1 MRVSRD
7 RVRTNIAL
15 IGVLALLFSAAM
27 LYAGRMASADVLST
41 KIWDGGGATNN
52 WSEAGNWSGDVVPA
66 AGDNVTFDATST
78 KNATIDVNIDVGSIQ
93 ISSGYTGAV
102 TQSNAASI
110 QVNGCSGRIC
120 FRQEGGTF
128 NGSTNTVTVNSSGF
142 GAFTLTGGIFNG
154 GSGDILMN
162 GSGADLS
169 LQGGTFTSTSG
180 NLSFPGILRFQ
191 GNSVFNHNNGT
202 VTVNSTQNQFF
213 GGDSNH
219 QSITFNNLNYSA
231 GNGVNYDFGLRII
244 VVGSLVLNDGQ
255 FGAGNNG
262 STIEARGPISI
273 SPNYDGGMGTVEI
286 ANGTGSRTF
295 AITAQQILPRIFI
308 NDPNVTVNAAG
319 SGTVTFPRGFVLS
332 QGILNQNSVDL
343 QFGPPV
349 GGGFCYTQNGGIF
362 NGSGNTIT
370 VNSNGFGAILMNGG
384 SFNGGS
390 GDILLAG
397 ASSQNPDL
405 SMQGGTFRSTSGT
418 LTSGGTIR
426 AQGASTFL
434 HNSGTV
440 VLTAN
445 DSNRAIVG
453 DSNHLSIIFNNLN
466 FDLADRASFLIGSRP
481 IVLGN
486 LALDDGFLSQ
496 NGAVVEARGTYTLAP
511 TFDGGN
517 ASLEFGPGASART
530 LILAAGLTYPKIVL
544 NDPLLTVNTSGSGT
558 LVLPHQ
564 LVINN
569 GTFNQGGV
577 DLSITA
583 LDVGGGSCLRMT
595 GGAFNGSDHL
605 LTLTAN
611 GFGAVFMTGGTFN
624 GGSGNI
630 TATGP
635 GAEITVNGAL
645 FKSTS
650 GTLFAGR
657 DFRMQSK
664 TVFDPNG
671 GTVVFDEGTNGGPI
685 VSIVADNEQGA
696 PIDISFNNV
705 IVDKSNATILMDVR
719 QMTVNGSL
727 TLNDGAFDS
736 VSGTTV
742 DAFGNVNV
750 ASAFDG
756 FSNDVILRFNGSA
769 CQVVSISGS
778 QTFAN
783 DWVVNKTGCGITA
796 VGDFGVHAISVPS
809 GNFTFGAGT
818 QAALAG
824 NLTIDPNGRV
834 TVGDD
839 SVVNIGGDATVG
851 GDLGIGG
858 AAGSVEISGAINI
871 GGGAGSVDID
881 GTDNHVA
888 TGSVDI
894 SGSGGDLDIGGDGNS
909 LDTGAIDVSGS
920 GGDLTIDIDGTNN
933 TINAGNGQI
942 GGMLDLS
949 GLGNVLQFD
958 SLTIDPAGRLTADS
972 ADTIILGGDV
982 VNNGLVNLHAA
993 AACEP
998 SGPFLTIQSSS
1009 PGTQRNWSGPGV
1021 VRIVNA
1027 AVGDMAGSAPISVHG
1042 GVNQG
1047 NNGANWTFDN
1057 VCRAAALHAPFD
1069 FDGDGKTDLSVFRPS
1084 TGEWFAFRS
1093 TLSVV
1098 DQQFGL
1104 ATDKLVPADY
1114 DGDGLTDIAV
1124 YRESTGQWMVLESSD
1139 HILQLFNWGI
1149 NGDDPAPGD
1158 YDGDGKADI
1167 TQFRASEGNWYILRS
1182 RDGNPIIV
1190 NWGQEGDSSIP
1201 GDFDGD
1207 NKTDEAIYRPS
1218 TGQWFVFGSSQG
1230 PTVAAWGINGD
1241 RPVVGDF
1248 DGDGKADLSVFR
1260 SSENNWYV
1268 YQSSDS
1274 GTSIVHWGEPGD
1286 SPVAGD
1292 FDGDGK
1298 FDQAMYRHGTWLI
1311 NRSTTGPLIADW
1323 GVALDIPVPAAY
1335 LP

>member
-1 MRVSRD
+1 
-7 RVRTNIAL
+7 
-15 IGVLALLFSAAM
+15 M

-52 WSEAGNWSGDVVPA
+52 WSDAANWSGDSVPA
-66 AGDNVTFDATST
+66 AGDDVIFDATST
-78 KNATIDVNIDVGSIQ
+78 KNATIDVAITVDSIA
-93 ISSGYTGAV
+93 INSAYTGAITQAANIVV
-102 TQSNAASI
+102 T
-110 QVNGCSGRIC
+110 GCIGRPC
-120 FRQEGGTF
+120 FQQGGGTF
-128 NGSTNTVTVNSSGF
+128 NGSTNTITLNNSGSG
-142 GAFTLTGGIFNG
+142 GLQMTGGIFNG
-154 GSGDILMN
+154 GSGDISLA
-162 GSGADLS
+162 GAPADFS
-169 LQGGTFTSTSG
+169 LQGGTFNSTSG
-180 NLSFPGILRFQ
+180 NLTTTGTLRFQ
-191 GNSVFNHNNGT
+191 GTSAFNPGSGTVTIAVVNSFSFMATDSNHTSVTFNHLVFNNSEGANFDIGPRVIVAGNLSLNNGT
-202 VTVNSTQNQFF
+202 V
-213 GGDSNH
+213 GSN
-219 QSITFNNLNYSA
+219 
-231 GNGVNYDFGLRII
+231 
-244 VVGSLVLNDGQ
+244 
-255 FGAGNNG
+255 GA
-262 STIEARGPISI
+262 TIEARGGVSI
-273 SPNYDGGMGTVEI
+273 SPNFDGGVVSLEL
-286 ANGTGSRTF
+286 ANGTTPRS
-295 AITAQQILPRIFI
+295 ITIGTDLHLPKFVI
-308 NDPNVTVNAAG
+308 NDANVTINTSGSGALTFPHQLILSAGVFNQSNDLIIEAAG
-319 SGTVTFPRGFVLS
+319 
-332 QGILNQNSVDL
+332 
-343 QFGPPV
+343 V
-349 GGGFCYTQNGGIF
+349 GGGFCYTQDGGTF
-362 NGSGNTIT
+362 NGSANAITI
-370 VNSNGFGAILMNGG
+370 NSNGFGAIRMNGG
-384 SFNGGS
+384 TFNGGS
-390 GDILLAG
+390 GNILLTG
-397 ASSQNPDL
+397 ASSQNPEL
-405 SMQGGTFRSTSGT
+405 SMQGGVFRSTSGT
-418 LTSGGTIR
+418 LTTAGTVR
-426 AQGASTFL
+426 TQGTSTFL
-434 HNSGTV
+434 HNNGTV
-440 VLTAN
+440 TLTADN
-445 DSNRAIVG
+445 SLQALVG
-453 DSNHLSIIFNNLN
+453 DSNHLSITFHDLN
-466 FDLADRASFLIGSRP
+466 FNLADHASFLIGSRP

-486 LALDDGFLSQ
+486 LALNDGSIAQ
-496 NGAVVEARGTYTLAP
+496 NGATIEARGTYTLAP
-511 TFDGGN
+511 AFDGGN
-517 ASLEFGPGASART
+517 VSLEFGPSGSPRN
-530 LILAAGLTYPKIVL
+530 IVLAAGLTYPKIVL
-544 NDPLLTVNTSGSGT
+544 NDPNLTVNTSGSGT

-569 GTFNQGGV
+569 GTFNQGDV

-583 LDVGGGSCLRMT
+583 LDIGGGSCLVMT
-595 GGAFNGSDHL
+595 GGTFNGSDHL

-611 GFGAVFMTGGTFN
+611 GFGSIQVTGGTFH

-630 TATGP
+630 AATGP
-635 GAEITVNGAL
+635 GSEILVNHAS
-645 FKSTS
+645 FRSTS

-657 DFRMQSK
+657 DLRMQSNSG
-664 TVFDPNG
+664 FDPNG

-719 QMTVNGSL
+719 QMTVNGAL
-727 TLNDGAFDS
+727 TLNDGALDS

-894 SGSGGDLDIGGDGNS
+894 SGSGGNLDIGGDGNS

-949 GLGNVLQFD
+949 GLGNILQFD

-1009 PGTQRNWSGPGV
+1009 PGTQRNWFGPGV

-1124 YRESTGQWMVLESSD
+1124 YRESTGQWMILESSD

-1201 GDFDGD
+1201 SDFDGD

-1286 SPVAGD
+1286 TPVAGD